1 MKTLI
6 LALLV
11 AAGSPMLARPAAA
24 ADMPGSRGYVAPPP
38 VYAPQVYVPA
48 YCRIETE
55 RFFDGYAWRSRD
67 VQVCR

>member
-6 LALLV
+6 FAMFVTTSWILPA
-11 AAGSPMLARPAAA
+11 SPVPAA
-24 ADMPGSRGYVAPPP
+24 DLPRVQVAPPP
-38 VYAPQVYVPA
+38 VYVPPIYGPT
-48 YCRIETE
+48 YCRIGTE